1 MPSYSRNGWKR
12 SVFYLLFRELVFSM
26 LSSAFVPPVLTPVDF
41 NVSNSKTANDLRSQN
56 NLVLGGSLEP
66 GNEALLEV
74 KQV

>member
-1 MPSYSRNGWKR
+1 
-12 SVFYLLFRELVFSM
+12 M
-26 LSSAFVPPVLTPVDF
+26 LSSAFAPPVLTPVDF

-56 NLVLGGSLEP
+56 NLVPGGSLEP